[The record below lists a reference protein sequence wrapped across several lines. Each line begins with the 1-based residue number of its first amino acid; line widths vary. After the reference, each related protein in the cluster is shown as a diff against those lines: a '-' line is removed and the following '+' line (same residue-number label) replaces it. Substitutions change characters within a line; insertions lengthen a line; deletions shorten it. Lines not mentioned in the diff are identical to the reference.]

1 VEDNAAMVVTTAY
14 EVTAEI
20 WRSDGPPDRY
30 FVTLPDDIADA
41 VRAKFG
47 GSHQAV
53 GSLPVSVALGRS
65 IWSTSLYAD
74 HDANSYVIAIKD
86 DVRRRERLREH
97 QTVTVHFAIKR

>member
-1 VEDNAAMVVTTAY
+1 MVTTTAF
-14 EVTAEI
+14 EMTAEV
-20 WRSDGPPDRY
+20 WRSDGPGDRY
-30 FVTLPDDIADA
+30 FVTLPDDVAQA
-41 VRAKFG
+41 VREKFG

-86 DVRRRERLREH
+86 DVRRRELVREGQVISLR
-97 QTVTVHFAIKR
+97 FAIKR

>member
-1 VEDNAAMVVTTAY
+1 MGSAMVTTTAFDM
-14 EVTAEI
+14 TAEV
-20 WRSDGPPDRY
+20 WRSDGPGDRY
-30 FVTLPDDIADA
+30 FVTLPDDIAQA
-41 VRAKFG
+41 VREKFG

-86 DVRRRERLREH
+86 DVRRRELVREGQVVSLR
-97 QTVTVHFAIKR
+97 FAVKR

>member
-1 VEDNAAMVVTTAY
+1 MVTSTAY
-14 EVTAEI
+14 DMTAEV
-20 WRSDGPPDRY
+20 WRSDGPGDRY
-30 FVTLPDDIADA
+30 FVTLPDDVAQA
-41 VRAKFG
+41 VREKFG

-86 DVRRRERLREH
+86 DVRRRELVREGQVISLR
-97 QTVTVHFAIKR
+97 FAIKR